1 MTAPLALTR
10 RSALTAAA
18 SAGMTVTFLGR
29 TAYAAVDRD
38 LAKRKLVVFICRG
51 AMDGLSVSPP
61 IGDANYVPL
70 RGEIAIPGYGQPDGA
85 LKLDDTFGLHPK
97 LTTIHALAM
106 KGQARIAP
114 AVASPDR
121 ARSHFEAQDVLESGA
136 GVVFGT
142 SSGWLNRSMEAIAPS
157 RRIQALSVG
166 AQAPLILRGKIQ
178 AASWSPGGYK
188 DRDARLPGILTDLY
202 AGDPVLSQALAS
214 GLSTEAMA
222 KIATT
227 PDPSMAPAP
236 QTMAAQPMAA
246 QTITGGPTA
255 GSVAPAAPY
264 AQAAQQAQ
272 RQIQRNAN
280 ASARTLGVTLAKFMT
295 EPNGPQIAAVSLDGF
310 DTHANQGASDGQL
323 AGRLAYLD
331 AAVDGLVA
339 GLGPE
344 WTNTVVLVA
353 TEFGR
358 TARINGTKGT
368 DHGTGSTAL
377 LMGGGLK
384 RGGIIGDWPTLAP
397 ARLFENR
404 DTAPATDM
412 RSLFKGVLAEQLGVD
427 KRALETTVFPD
438 SVGAA
443 PLTGLV

>member
-1 MTAPLALTR
+1 MTRSFDLNR
-10 RSALTAAA
+10 RAAMGAAA
-18 SAGMTVTFLGR
+18 SAGMAVTFLGR

-38 LAKRKLVVFICRG
+38 LAKRKLVVFVCRG

-70 RGEIAIPGYGQPDGA
+70 RGEIAIAGFGQPDGA

-97 LTTIHALAM
+97 LTAIHALAL

-114 AVASPDR
+114 AVATPDR

-157 RRIQALSVG
+157 RRIDALSVG
-166 AQAPLILRGKIQ
+166 AQAPLILRGRIQ

-202 AGDPVLSQALAS
+202 AGDPTLSRALAS

-222 KIATT
+222 KIATA
-227 PDPSMAPAP
+227 PDAAPRTAMAPAAG
-236 QTMAAQPMAA
+236 QTM
-246 QTITGGPTA
+246 TGAPTA
-255 GSVAPAAPY
+255 GAMTPNAPY
-264 AQAAQQAQ
+264 AEVAQQAQ
-272 RQIQRNAN
+272 RQIQRNA
-280 ASARTLGVTLAKFMT
+280 AATARSLGATLAKFML

-310 DTHANQGASDGQL
+310 DTHANQGAGEGQL
-323 AGRLAYLD
+323 AGRLSYLD
-331 AAVDGLVA
+331 AAVDGLSA

-344 WTNTVVLVA
+344 WSNTVVLVA

-358 TARINGTKGT
+358 TAHINGTKGT

-377 LMGGGLK
+377 LLGGGLK
-384 RGGIIGDWPTLAP
+384 PGGIVGDWPTLAP
-397 ARLFENR
+397 ARLFESR

-412 RSLFKGVLAEQLGVD
+412 RSLFKGVLAEHLGVD
-427 KRALETTVFPD
+427 RRALDTTVFPD
-438 SVGAA
+438 SAEAA